1 MPEIRHI
8 HQDIYGGH
16 THARTHTEDV
26 LLAPSWP
33 IRRDFIYTYQDT
45 QINDIQQLGADGD
58 VQIRRSIDGFM
69 LVPKKF
75 KVGNQTI
82 GEISKEVS
90 KQVSKQVIAES
101 KPS

>member
-16 THARTHTEDV
+16 THARTHARTQKMFCLPHHDQYGV
-26 LLAPSWP
+26 GLS
-33 IRRDFIYTYQDT
+33 TYQDT

-75 KVGNQTI
+75 KVGGQTI

-90 KQVSKQVIAES
+90 KQVIAES